1 MSKYYKEH
9 FGKDNQP
16 ICGNLYARVL
26 KVTNMESKVTCKYC
40 IKKLGIKQKITI
52 EKKDDYERKALAKI
66 NSLKSLLKKKDWE
79 IKRLN
84 AVINELK
91 QKEYI
96 VDASSG
102 VSEWDLGF

>member
-1 MSKYYKEH
+1 MSKYYKYH
-9 FGKDNQP
+9 YGKESP

-26 KVTNMESKVTCKYC
+26 HLTEQNEKVTCKYC
-40 IKKLGIKQKITI
+40 VKKLGIKKKLSI
-52 EKKDDYERKALAKI
+52 ERKDDYERKALAKI

-84 AVINELK
+84 AIINESK

-96 VDASSG
+96 VDTTSG
-102 VSEWDLGF
+102 VESWDLGF